1 MMLTPRCRSGPPT
14 ASKFAPDEFVA
25 TLLPPYGFY
34 GLYEANQCRIAK
46 ANTITIQSAA
56 ITVKQI
62 FA

>member
-1 MMLTPRCRSGPPT
+1 MFGTPT
-14 ASKFAPDEFVA
+14 ASKFVPDEFVA